1 MNFIGFQGNER
12 LKASLN
18 SIEKQNRMPHV
29 IIINGGTE
37 ESRQELSIHLA
48 MWAVCNSNGERPC
61 GECKNCINAKAKAH
75 SDVYFAKGEG
85 KTNIYNKDE
94 INRIIRDAS
103 IKPNQAD
110 TKVYVLSE
118 CDRRFPVISQNVFLK
133 TLEEPP
139 QDVLFIL
146 TCENS
151 KVLLSTIL
159 SRATVFTLESKTEI
173 NQELLDIAKEIT
185 LGIISK
191 SEIQLL
197 KATYKLSDRESSLEI
212 LSYVVLLLRDGLC
225 VSVGAGADTD
235 EDIAYRLSKK
245 LRKTQYLKLI
255 EITED
260 AQKKVTQNVSL
271 KLIGTWLC
279 AEYRRITWQR

>member
-1 MNFIGFQGNER
+1 MNFIDFQGNER
-12 LKASLN
+12 LKTALN
-18 SIEKQNRMPHV
+18 SLEQQNRMPHA
-29 IIINGGTE
+29 IIIQGGTE
-37 ESRQELSIHLA
+37 ESRDNLSTHLA
-48 MWAVCNSNGERPC
+48 MWAVCSGDNKPC
-61 GECKNCINAKAKAH
+61 GECKNCINAKSKAH
-75 SDVYFAKGEG
+75 SDVYYAKGEG
-85 KTNIYNKDE
+85 KTNSYSKDE

-110 TKVYVLSE
+110 TKVYILSE
-118 CDRRFPVISQNVFLK
+118 CDRRFSVISQNVFLK

-151 KVLLSTIL
+151 NVFLSTIF
-159 SRATVFTLESKTEI
+159 SRATVFTLENQREI
-173 NQELLDIAKEIT
+173 NKELLEIAKEIA

-197 KATYKLSDRESSLEI
+197 KATYKLSDRETSLEI

-225 VSVGAGADTD
+225 VSAGAVPETD
-235 EDIAYRLSKK
+235 EDIAHKLCKK
-245 LRKTQYLKLI
+245 LTKAQYLKLI
-255 EITED
+255 EITQD
-260 AQKKVTQNVSL
+260 AQKKVMQNVSL

>member
-1 MNFIGFQGNER
+1 MNFIDFQGNER
-12 LKASLN
+12 LKTALN
-18 SIEKQNRMPHV
+18 SLEQQNRMPHA
-29 IIINGGTE
+29 IIIQGGTE
-37 ESRQELSIHLA
+37 ESRDNLSTHLA
-48 MWAVCNSNGERPC
+48 MWAVCNSDGEKPC

-159 SRATVFTLESKTEI
+159 SRATVFTLESMTEI
-173 NQELLDIAKEIT
+173 NQELMDIAKEIT

-197 KATYKLSDRESSLEI
+197 KATYRLSDRESSLEI

-260 AQKKVTQNVSL
+260 AQRKITQNVSL